1 MDATVSFPT
10 LRRYAVTY
18 FSVIVGFALVAGVG
32 FQLMLGVFLWRS
44 GELAPVAEIVRQQMA
59 GPTVYGSAM
68 HEDGFDYKLEL
79 VAAAKPAVIALGSS
93 RVLQFRQSFFSS
105 GFINAGRA
113 MNNPEE
119 GLEFM
124 QALAPRHKPKVV
136 IIGADFWWF
145 NPNWRY
151 AHRPVR
157 NTSLNIAMLH
167 LVESW
172 VWDGKVTV
180 ADVWR
185 VAVLGERGN
194 DLTRRPNVGVAA
206 IKRGNGYRP
215 DGSRDY
221 GLRYSGGDPTFD
233 DAGFANSLSR
243 IDRGDSQFEYAG
255 RADRERIAGI
265 NRLLEYLTARGMT
278 PIVVM
283 PPLARR
289 VLDKMATRGADY
301 GYFADMGRYA
311 ASLKT
316 EAYDFT
322 EPESLGADDCEF
334 VDGFHGGEVVYQ
346 RILAEIVRQNPQ
358 SVLAAYVDGDELG
371 RSIQAA
377 AGHALTRESA
387 GDYALAEEDFLKIG
401 CRK

>member
-1 MDATVSFPT
+1 MDATVSFPA
-10 LRRYAVTY
+10 LRRYATTY
-18 FSVIVGFALVAGVG
+18 FAIIVGFALVAGIG
-32 FQLMLGVFLWRS
+32 FQALLGLFLWRA
-44 GELAPVAEIVRQQMA
+44 GEFAPVSDIVRQQMSEA
-59 GPTVYGSAM
+59 SVYGSAI
-68 HEDGFDYKLEL
+68 HEDGFDYKMEL
-79 VAAAKPAVIALGSS
+79 VAAAKPAVIALCSS
-93 RVLQFRQSFFSS
+93 RVLQFRQSFFTD

-119 GLEFM
+119 GLVFM
-124 QALAPRHKPKVV
+124 QTLVGRHKPKVV

-145 NPNWRY
+145 NPNWHYVR
-151 AHRPVR
+151 RPVR
-157 NTSLNIAMLH
+157 NTSLNLAMLH

-172 VWDGKVTV
+172 VWDGKVDA
-180 ADVWR
+180 ADLWR
-185 VAVLGERGN
+185 VAVLGELGN
-194 DLTRRPNVGVAA
+194 DLIRRSNIGVAA

-243 IDRGDSQFEYAG
+243 IDRGDSQFEYAE
-255 RADRERIAGI
+255 RADADRIDGI
-265 NRLLEYLTARGMT
+265 NKLLKYLISEDIT
-278 PIVVM
+278 PVVVM

-301 GYFADMGRYA
+301 GYFADMRKYA
-311 ASLKT
+311 ARHEM

-346 RILAEIVRQNPQ
+346 RLLAAIVERNPE
-358 SVLAAYVDGDELG
+358 SVLAAYVDADALE
-371 RSIQAA
+371 RSIGEAT
-377 AGHALTRESA
+377 GHALTRESA
-387 GDYALAEEDFLKIG
+387 KDYALAETDFLKIG
-401 CRK
+401 CKK